1 MNIRICGTGSALPER
16 KITNDDLSQIMDTS
30 DEWIS
35 SRTGI
40 KTRHLATE
48 ETTTSLATEAAK
60 STCRCRHEAGRSGT
74 YHCSD
79 GNTGS
84 SCADTFL

>member
-40 KTRHLATE
+40 KTRHPVYRKEQKHPPVRGMSEHNLYSAPIEECLLAYQNLLE
-48 ETTTSLATEAAK
+48 DA
-60 STCRCRHEAGRSGT
+60 
-74 YHCSD
+74 
-79 GNTGS
+79 
-84 SCADTFL
+84 